1 MKRPVGF
8 GAIGQRL
15 ESPPPSYDLELGR
28 GIQWWALEAEMVTSV
43 WRKPSAL
50 LTMGVPLAALCVVLG
65 HVALYGVAHQADE
78 GAAAHSWQL
87 LMVAEAVLVVV
98 FARRWLPRAR
108 TATLRVLAVVAGVM
122 LANMAAV
129 FFLT

>member
-1 MKRPVGF
+1 MG
-8 GAIGQRL
+8 
-15 ESPPPSYDLELGR
+15 
-28 GIQWWALEAEMVTSV
+28 TSV

-50 LTMGVPLAALCVVLG
+50 LAMGVPLVALGVVLG
-65 HVALYGVAHQADE
+65 HVAVYGLVHEADE
-78 GAAAHSWQL
+78 GAAAHAWQL